1 MSTLKVNRLQTT
13 DGTFSIDVKDIG
25 TGGGGGGT
33 PTGPAGGV
41 LSGTYPDPSF
51 AVPMATYAD
60 LQNKTFALDK
70 ILQSGATTGQA
81 PVWNGTA
88 WVPQDV
94 GGGGG
99 APSGPAGGVLSGTY
113 PNPGFAQPMA
123 TASDLQALADAV
135 ATATWPLSAIEQSG
149 ATSGQVPYWDGV
161 QWVPQD
167 AAGGIPG
174 PANVLQIGTV
184 TSGPTAEATITGGS
198 PNQTLNLILP
208 KGDNGSA
215 GAAATVSVG
224 TVSTGA
230 PGTNAAVTNSGT
242 TSAAVLNFTIPRGAT
257 GMQGNPGASATI
269 TVGTTTTGA
278 PGTNAAVTNSGTTSA
293 AVLNFTI
300 PRGATGMQG
309 NPGASA
315 TITVGTTTTGAPGT
329 NAAVTNSGTTS
340 AAVLNFTIPQG
351 AKGDKGDT
359 GTIPD
364 SGIAAGT
371 YTKATYNS
379 KGQAV
384 SGTNPTTLAGFG
396 ITDGATKTEVTNAMR
411 LNTLEK
417 NDNYTLGSSDYNKL
431 LSNSAGK
438 TITLPSDANGAPPIG
453 TTIVILIW
461 GSGTATIAAG
471 SGAILYHNTV
481 SKSSVTVPVSSP
493 VTLIKGTPNAWYIS
507 GYGVA

>member
-41 LSGTYPDPSF
+41 LSGSYPDPGF

-60 LQNKTFALDK
+60 LQNKTFTLDK

-88 WVPQDV
+88 WVPQNV

-135 ATATWPLSAIEQSG
+135 ATATWPLSAIGQSG

-198 PNQTLNLILP
+198 PNQTLNLVLP
-208 KGDNGSA
+208 KGDKGDG
-215 GAAATVSVG
+215 GAAATVTVG
-224 TVSTGA
+224 TV
-230 PGTNAAVTNSGT
+230 
-242 TSAAVLNFTIPRGAT
+242 
-257 GMQGNPGASATI
+257 
-269 TVGTTTTGA
+269 TTGA
-278 PGTNAAVTNSGTTSA
+278 PGTN
-293 AVLNFTI
+293 
-300 PRGATGMQG
+300 
-309 NPGASA
+309 
-315 TITVGTTTTGAPGT
+315 
-329 NAAVTNSGTTS
+329 
-340 AAVLNFTIPQG
+340 
-351 AKGDKGDT
+351 
-359 GTIPD
+359 
-364 SGIAAGT
+364 
-371 YTKATYNS
+371 
-379 KGQAV
+379 
-384 SGTNPTTLAGFG
+384 
-396 ITDGATKTEVTNAMR
+396 
-411 LNTLEK
+411 
-417 NDNYTLGSSDYNKL
+417 
-431 LSNSAGK
+431 LS
-438 TITLPSDANGAPPIG
+438 
-453 TTIVILIW
+453 LIH
-461 GSGTATIAAG
+461 I
-471 SGAILYHNTV
+471 
-481 SKSSVTVPVSSP
+481 
-493 VTLIKGTPNAWYIS
+493 
-507 GYGVA
+507 